1 MVRLEWQAM
10 EEYWQ
15 DRRVD
20 RKQVACA
27 WALVVVILA
36 VMLAIT
42 SLSVPDCPHEPG
54 AATRACE
61 NGTPVREAN
70 ADRQH

>member
-1 MVRLEWQAM
+1 LEWQEM

-15 DRRVD
+15 DRRID

-42 SLSVPDCPHEPG
+42 SLSTPDCPHEPG
-54 AATRACE
+54 AAARACE
-61 NGTPVREAN
+61 NGAPVREAN
-70 ADRQH
+70 AGRQR

>member
-1 MVRLEWQAM
+1 MA
-10 EEYWQ
+10 EYWQ
-15 DRRVD
+15 ERRID

-42 SLSVPDCPHEPG
+42 SLGAPECPQEPG
-54 AATRACE
+54 ASQTCVD
-61 NGTPVREAN
+61 GTLVREAN
-70 ADRQH
+70 ADRQR

>member
-1 MVRLEWQAM
+1 M

-15 DRRVD
+15 DRRID

-36 VMLAIT
+36 LMLAIT
-42 SLSVPDCPHEPG
+42 TLGAPECPQEPG
-54 AATRACE
+54 AATETCVDR
-61 NGTPVREAN
+61 TLVREAN
-70 ADRQH
+70 ADRQR